1 MKTWPQRHCELAKSM
16 IGTDALDRVLL
27 LLSCFRNI
35 ADREEGAFFKK
46 ISQQRGVK
54 WFLVFY
60 TLDDLQIKG
69 NLEVLSD

>member
-35 ADREEGAFFKK
+35 ADREEGAFF
-46 ISQQRGVK
+46 
-54 WFLVFY
+54 
-60 TLDDLQIKG
+60 
-69 NLEVLSD
+69 